1 MQRSDAEVERS
12 GPVDVDSSLNDGVCT
27 VTSFW
32 QHLCLDERAC
42 FADLLVS
49 ALVDSEDLT
58 PIIKAVYRFATFLST
73 RCLIFV
79 E

>member
-12 GPVDVDSSLNDGVCT
+12 GPVDVDSSLNDGVGT